1 MIFKI
6 VLLLFQQ
13 NFHFNQYV
21 LNQYSSSNSMIHSNY
36 QNYSNL
42 IQIIYI
48 ETRLPQI
55 LIRNEKSF
63 KTQLSHFL

>member
-6 VLLLFQQ
+6 FLLLFQQ

-42 IQIIYI
+42 TNNIY
-48 ETRLPQI
+48 
-55 LIRNEKSF
+55 RNTIASNINK
-63 KTQLSHFL
+63 K